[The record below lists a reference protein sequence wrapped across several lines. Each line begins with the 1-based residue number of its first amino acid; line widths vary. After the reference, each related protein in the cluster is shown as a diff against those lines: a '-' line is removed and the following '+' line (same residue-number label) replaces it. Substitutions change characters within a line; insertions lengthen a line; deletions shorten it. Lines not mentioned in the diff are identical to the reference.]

1 MLFLYFF
8 LWCIILGAIRESK
21 KEKIFK
27 IAFNLI
33 EEHIKSLN
41 VELSD
46 NEKNQIEKE
55 TKRQLHNT
63 LILNVLS
70 SVIVFICIFIIYVM
84 HDMPVRLSFFISIS
98 ISTALYLFLVFR
110 KNELYL
116 KKLIATVCDK
126 SFVCPHCNN
135 KLSYFIEKEFDTNQ
149 KQIVLNKINYMYY
162 KKHVIHY
169 CKNCHRNDEKIYEQ
183 RDKL

>member
-27 IAFNLI
+27 IAFNLV

-70 SVIVFICIFIIYVM
+70 SAIVFICIFIIYVM
-84 HDMPVRLSFFISIS
+84 NDMPVRLSFFISIS

-110 KNELYL
+110 K
-116 KKLIATVCDK
+116 
-126 SFVCPHCNN
+126 
-135 KLSYFIEKEFDTNQ
+135 
-149 KQIVLNKINYMYY
+149 KQIIS
-162 KKHVIHY
+162 
-169 CKNCHRNDEKIYEQ
+169 
-183 RDKL
+183 